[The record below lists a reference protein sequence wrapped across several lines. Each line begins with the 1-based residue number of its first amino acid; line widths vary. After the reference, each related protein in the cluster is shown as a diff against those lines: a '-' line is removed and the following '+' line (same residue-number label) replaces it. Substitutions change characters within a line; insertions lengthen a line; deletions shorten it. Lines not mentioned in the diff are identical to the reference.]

1 MLDVMSKGAE
11 EAAAAEAASVT
22 EYEQLKAAKDNE
34 LQALTSAIEKKTQR
48 QGELSVKNADT
59 ENDLTDTRESLKQNE
74 NLLTQLDKECD
85 SKEAQYE
92 QNKKMRAEELAAIAE
107 TIKILNDDDAL
118 DLFKKTLPEGGSF
131 LQVRVTAQMVRQR
144 AIEAI
149 HQAIEDSRS
158 PHLDFIT
165 LALRGKKIGFEKIL
179 KMIDDL
185 VSTLKKQEKDD
196 VDKKAY
202 CTSEFDTTEDKIKD
216 SKRTQADVQ
225 SAMDD
230 AKESISSLGDDRESL
245 QNGIEDLDKSVA
257 DSTEQR
263 KEEHAEFMDL
273 MTSDTAAK
281 EILQFAKNRLNKFY
295 NPALYR
301 PPPKKELSAQDA
313 IVAGI
318 AGDSS
323 VQLFLQVRT
332 QKQSPPP
339 PPETISAFKKKSKA
353 STGVIAMI
361 DLLISDLDKEMAQHE
376 TEDKQAQQDYEAAM
390 ADSAAKRKAD
400 LANIADKKSAIAD
413 MEGQRQ
419 KYKDDKQSNDKDLRA
434 VLDVENSLHKE
445 CDWLLKYFTVRKEAR
460 ASEINA
466 LEKAKAILSGADF
479 S

>member
-1 MLDVMSKGAE
+1 
-11 EAAAAEAASVT
+11 
-22 EYEQLKAAKDNE
+22 
-34 LQALTSAIEKKTQR
+34 
-48 QGELSVKNADT
+48 
-59 ENDLTDTRESLKQNE
+59 
-74 NLLTQLDKECD
+74 
-85 SKEAQYE
+85 
-92 QNKKMRAEELAAIAE
+92 
-107 TIKILNDDDAL
+107 
-118 DLFKKTLPEGGSF
+118 
-131 LQVRVTAQMVRQR
+131 
-144 AIEAI
+144 
-149 HQAIEDSRS
+149 
-158 PHLDFIT
+158 
-165 LALRGKKIGFEKIL
+165 
-179 KMIDDL
+179 
-185 VSTLKKQEKDD
+185 
-196 VDKKAY
+196 
-202 CTSEFDTTEDKIKD
+202 
-216 SKRTQADVQ
+216 
-225 SAMDD
+225 
-230 AKESISSLGDDRESL
+230 
-245 QNGIEDLDKSVA
+245 
-257 DSTEQR
+257 
-263 KEEHAEFMDL
+263 
-273 MTSDTAAK
+273 
-281 EILQFAKNRLNKFY
+281 
-295 NPALYR
+295 
-301 PPPKKELSAQDA
+301 
-313 IVAGI
+313 VAGI